1 MKKITLPDFERNHVK
16 KTNRWLGWLSF
27 CLMVFLGSFS
37 TTYGQGNTC
46 IAPLTITN
54 LPYTLS
60 GDTASYGDDYES
72 ANIPPVATGAIV
84 TGTSYTYY
92 LNGDDVVFTITPS
105 INGTMTVNTS
115 FTATYGG
122 VFVFTGCPFTS
133 TLGYNVSSA
142 TGVKEITNLPVIAN
156 TTYYIVISTWAA
168 PQSSAFTLNITGTP
182 GLLTPPEACV
192 GTPVGGTA
200 SLTPNTGNASAV
212 FTANATGVTLAS
224 GLTYQWQKSINGT
237 WQDIAGATSLS
248 SQITAESGAIGTVT
262 EYRLAVTCTAS
273 AETTYSTTA
282 SYTISLT
289 YCVPTVSANNAD
301 EIRNFTL
308 SNLNNNSPAS
318 EGVAG
323 YMNYAGTVAPAQ
335 LSIGVPYVASLTGGT
350 GSGNHGAAIWIDYN
364 QNGTFEASE
373 KVSFI
378 GNTIGASATASF
390 PEFIVPNGTPLG
402 IYRLRVQYQH
412 NVSGELLDPCVAT
425 SQFSETEDYNIE
437 VFPTPTCLQPSGLT
451 ASNLTGTSAQL
462 SWTSTGS
469 LFDIEWGT
477 QGFVQGTG
485 TIVSGV
491 TFPYTLNTLLPNT
504 SYSYYV
510 RTDCGA
516 TDGVSLWSGPYTFK
530 TPCVS
535 VTNFYENFDSS
546 LTGTTA
552 PMPDCWS
559 KAGNGTT
566 YITTGSVAPNSPAN
580 RLYMI
585 ANGTA
590 ATPTEGFA
598 IMPTVSNLQADTHRL
613 KFKAYCTTANKT
625 MEIGYFTNVLDI
637 STFETLETIQLPGT
651 AAASTQEFIIEPS
664 GIPAGVSNLV
674 FRNNAPSASTTIY
687 IDDVAWEQLPL
698 CDDIISIQTQTFNST
713 TATITWDQAGAE
725 LGWEYV
731 YAVSTVTDPNTLT
744 PVAVTGNPMAML
756 TQLTPNTTY
765 KIWIRSN
772 CGPGALGNWQQ
783 NPHTFTTSCTPVTTF
798 DENFDSYTATG
809 ASNPLPN
816 CWSRNVNTG
825 SSYITTGSA
834 APLTPPNR
842 LYLSASA
849 TTSTNGVAVMP
860 AVSNLQAETHRL
872 RFKGYCT
879 TAGKSIEIGYFELAG
894 DASSFIVLE
903 TFEMPSTAQSTATE
917 FIYTPEF
924 VPDGIESIAFRVN
937 GSAFTGTTTMYIDD
951 VVWEELPVCADVI
964 ETEIA
969 NIGTTTADITWTP
982 SGSETAWQYVY
993 AVSTITDPSTLTP
1006 EDITNNPFLTLTGLQ
1021 SSTNYNLWIRSNCGS
1036 GLFGNWSAVIN
1047 FTTACAPV
1055 SELPWTEGFEGITT
1069 VGTNAFPPC
1078 WLEENGDW
1086 ASALVSTYNTPKSGT
1101 KYIRNSWTAT
1111 NEYMWTPGFEL
1122 TAGTSYDFSFYMQGD
1137 GFTGW
1142 NVDIFHNSV
1151 QNSVDAIQLGETIIA
1166 TGSGTI
1172 AVQPYALVSNT
1183 FIPTT
1188 SGVYYFAIRVNQA
1201 SGTPWYI
1208 AFDDFKME
1216 VTPTC
1221 IAPTT
1226 QATNAITT
1234 TTASVNW
1241 TSPEVPANGYE
1252 YFLTTDSAVVPNA
1265 TTVATGT
1272 IPGTN
1277 STFGLTT
1284 LTPATTYYFYIR
1296 ALCSASDISSW
1307 SGSAT
1312 FKTACSEVTDF
1323 SENFDSYTSTGAANP
1338 LPNCWLRAGNGNT
1351 YIATGGVAPGTPPNR
1366 LYMNASGTATVPTM
1380 AYAIMPPVSNLQA
1393 DTHRL
1398 KFKAYATTTGKYLEI
1413 GYLTNTADVTT
1424 FVLVETVDLP
1434 GTTAATAQ
1442 TFTINPENIPAGV
1455 NSLAFRNPAT
1465 PTGAT
1470 TLYIDDVIWEAKPAI
1485 VPTCATNIVATPNAT
1500 CGNFATVIT
1509 WDATP
1514 DTDGYNL
1521 TIGTT
1526 TGGND
1531 ILNNEDLG
1539 AVTTYSFIGNLNTQY
1554 FFTLTPYNSAGAAIG
1569 CAEQTFMTAVDG
1581 CYCTSVPTSNDG
1593 AGITNVVLG
1602 TQNFTNGDVTYFDH
1616 TATAVDL
1623 SQGILTNL
1631 QVTLATGFTYSTV
1644 VWIDFN
1650 DNYNF
1655 ETNELVFQGVST
1667 NANPVVFDAS
1677 FLMPANAALG
1687 VHRMRIVSTDVV
1699 QNPAN
1704 PCYGGTYGVT
1714 LDFNVNIIPIPTC
1727 LAPSD
1732 LTVPAA
1738 TITTTTAVANWTAST
1753 TVPAN
1758 GYEYY
1763 YTTDATPPT
1772 DSTTPSGSVAAGITT
1787 ASLTGLSSSTVYR
1800 LYVRAVCG
1808 ANDSSTWS
1816 QAVVFST
1823 LCDSA
1828 PLPYTIDFESVTVP
1842 NLPLCTSNQNVG
1854 TGNNWETFSNTGN
1867 GFTTKVLRYAYN
1879 SASAANTWF
1888 FTNNVS
1894 LVAGTQYSIT
1904 YNYGNNSTTFT
1915 ENLKVGYGTSASDVA
1930 MTTTLADH
1938 PGIIGG
1944 TIQSNT
1950 VPFTPTT
1957 SGTYVFGFNAYSDAD
1972 KFYLYVDNIVIQEV
1986 LGSVDFNNNKFT
1998 VYPNPVKDN
2007 LNIRY
2012 NENISN
2018 VSVFNML
2025 GQQVITKNINATE
2038 GKVDMSILASGTY
2051 LVKVNSGDKVETIK
2065 VIKE

>member
-1 MKKITLPDFERNHVK
+1 MKKITLPDFEKSPVK
-16 KTNRWLGWLSF
+16 NKRWLGLLSC
-27 CLMVFLGSFS
+27 CLFLFASLITHAQTMGTIQIGSGTGTTASGSTTIPVTNYVYSYTQHIVTAAEYGSGGGAVGNITKIRFKATALGTVSVWNNWTVYIGNTTKTEFTSNTDFIPVANLSQVFNGIITPVANEWFEITFTTPFNYTGDNIVIAVDENTLLWTSAPTFS
-37 TTYGQGNTC
+37 TYTSTANSGI
-46 IAPLTITN
+46 IARSDSDDQIPTNALT
-54 LPYTLS
+54 
-60 GDTASYGDDYES
+60 
-72 ANIPPVATGAIV
+72 ATGRTAV
-84 TGTSYTYY
+84 LPQMQFEGT
-92 LNGDDVVFTITPS
+92 L
-105 INGTMTVNTS
+105 
-115 FTATYGG
+115 ATCM
-122 VFVFTGCPFTS
+122 V
-133 TLGYNVSSA
+133 
-142 TGVKEITNLPVIAN
+142 
-156 TTYYIVISTWAA
+156 
-168 PQSSAFTLNITGTP
+168 
-182 GLLTPPEACV
+182 
-192 GTPVGGTA
+192 
-200 SLTPNTGNASAV
+200 
-212 FTANATGVTLAS
+212 ATGVTTVPSSNGVEITWSATPNASSFNWIVVDNNAGTSATPIAS
-224 GLTYQWQKSINGT
+224 GNTTQN
-237 WQDIAGATSLS
+237 
-248 SQITAESGAIGTVT
+248 
-262 EYRLAVTCTAS
+262 TAS
-273 AETTYSTTA
+273 A
-282 SYTISLT
+282 
-289 YCVPTVSANNAD
+289 N
-301 EIRNFTL
+301 
-308 SNLNNNSPAS
+308 
-318 EGVAG
+318 
-323 YMNYAGTVAPAQ
+323 
-335 LSIGVPYVASLTGGT
+335 
-350 GSGNHGAAIWIDYN
+350 
-364 QNGTFEASE
+364 
-373 KVSFI
+373 
-378 GNTIGASATASF
+378 
-390 PEFIVPNGTPLG
+390 
-402 IYRLRVQYQH
+402 
-412 NVSGELLDPCVAT
+412 
-425 SQFSETEDYNIE
+425 
-437 VFPTPTCLQPSGLT
+437 GLT
-451 ASNLTGTSAQL
+451 PIT
-462 SWTSTGS
+462 
-469 LFDIEWGT
+469 
-477 QGFVQGTG
+477 
-485 TIVSGV
+485 
-491 TFPYTLNTLLPNT
+491 PYHL
-504 SYSYYV
+504 YIK
-510 RTDCGA
+510 TDCGTEGLSVWA
-516 TDGVSLWSGPYTFK
+516 GPYSFK
-530 TPCVS
+530 TTCVP
-535 VTNFYENFDSS
+535 VTDFYQNFDTVV
-546 LTGTTA
+546 TGTTA

-559 KAGNGTT
+559 KLGNGTT
-566 YITTGSVAPNSPAN
+566 YPTTGSIAPNSPAN
-580 RLYMI
+580 RLYMF

-590 ATPTEGFA
+590 TTPTEGFA
-598 IMPTVSNLQADTHRL
+598 IMPAVSNLQANTHRL
-613 KFKAYCTTANKT
+613 KFKAYASTTNKT
-625 MEIGYFTNVLDI
+625 MEIGYFIDVLDI
-637 STFETLETIQLPGT
+637 TSFVTLETIQLPGT
-651 AAASTQEFIIEPS
+651 QATTQEFTIEPS

-674 FRNNAPSASTTIY
+674 FRNNAPTASTTLY

-713 TATITWDQAGAE
+713 TATITWGQAGAE

-731 YAVSTVTDPNTLT
+731 YEVSTVTDPNTLT

-756 TQLTPNTTY
+756 TQLTQNTTY

-1151 QNSVDAIQLGETIIA
+1151 QNSVDAIQLGETITA
-1166 TGSGTI
+1166 AGSGTI

-1272 IPGTN
+1272 ISGTN

-1296 ALCSASDISSW
+1296 SLCSASDISSW
-1307 SGSAT
+1307 SGAAT

-1323 SENFDSYTSTGAANP
+1323 SENFDSYTATGAANP
-1338 LPNCWLRAGNGNT
+1338 LPDCWLRAGNGNT

-1366 LYMNASGTATVPTM
+1366 LYMNASGTATIPTVG
-1380 AYAIMPPVSNLQA
+1380 YAIMPPVSNLQA

-1398 KFKAYATTTGKYLEI
+1398 KFKAYASTTGKYLEI
-1413 GYLTNTADVTT
+1413 GYLTNIADLTS

-1442 TFTINPENIPAGV
+1442 TFIINPANIPAGI
-1455 NSLAFRNPAT
+1455 NSLAFRNPGT
-1465 PTGAT
+1465 PTAST
-1470 TLYIDDVIWEAKPAI
+1470 TAYIDDVVWEVKPLCPEITSVVFAGSTSDSAI
-1485 VPTCATNIVATPNAT
+1485 ITWTQADSETSWEYVYDLATVTDPSGLTPFAVTGNPETIITGLLSSTTYKVWVRANCGTNSGVYSSPITFTTTCEALETLPWNESFEDITTVGTSAFPSCWFKENGDWASAVTGTYNTPRTGTKYIRNSWAATNEFMWTPGFEMTAGTSYDFSFYMQGDGATGWNVDVFYNTVQFSTDATQLGSTSTPSGSGSIAMQPYQLVNNTFVPTTSGVYY
-1500 CGNFATVIT
+1500 FAIRVNQPSTSPWYIAF
-1509 WDATP
+1509 D
-1514 DTDGYNL
+1514 DFK
-1521 TIGTT
+1521 I
-1526 TGGND
+1526 
-1531 ILNNEDLG
+1531 E
-1539 AVTTYSFIGNLNTQY
+1539 
-1554 FFTLTPYNSAGAAIG
+1554 LTP
-1569 CAEQTFMTAVDG
+1569 
-1581 CYCTSVPTSNDG
+1581 
-1593 AGITNVVLG
+1593 
-1602 TQNFTNGDVTYFDH
+1602 
-1616 TATAVDL
+1616 
-1623 SQGILTNL
+1623 
-1631 QVTLATGFTYSTV
+1631 
-1644 VWIDFN
+1644 
-1650 DNYNF
+1650 
-1655 ETNELVFQGVST
+1655 
-1667 NANPVVFDAS
+1667 
-1677 FLMPANAALG
+1677 
-1687 VHRMRIVSTDVV
+1687 
-1699 QNPAN
+1699 
-1704 PCYGGTYGVT
+1704 
-1714 LDFNVNIIPIPTC
+1714 TC
-1727 LAPSD
+1727 VAPSG
-1732 LTVPAA
+1732 LTVPMASV
-1738 TITTTTAVANWTAST
+1738 TTTTAVANWTAST

-1772 DSTTPSGSVAAGITT
+1772 ASTTPSGSVAAGITT
-1787 ASLTGLSSSTVYR
+1787 ANIAGLTISTTYR

-1808 ANDSSTWS
+1808 ANDSSAWTP
-1816 QAVVFST
+1816 AVVFTT
-1823 LCDSA
+1823 LCESVQ
-1828 PLPYTIDFESVTVP
+1828 LPYSIDFESVTVP

-1854 TGNNWETFSNTGN
+1854 TGNNWVTANNPGS
-1867 GFTTKVLRYAYN
+1867 GFTDKTLRYTYN
-1879 SASAANTWF
+1879 STNPANTWF
-1888 FTNNVS
+1888 FTNSVS
-1894 LVAGTQYSIT
+1894 LVAGMQYSIS
-1904 YNYGNNSTTFT
+1904 YKYGTNSTIYVEKMKIAYGANADNTAMTNLLVDHNNITGTTPQNNTITFT
-1915 ENLKVGYGTSASDVA
+1915 PAV
-1930 MTTTLADH
+1930 
-1938 PGIIGG
+1938 
-1944 TIQSNT
+1944 
-1950 VPFTPTT
+1950 
-1957 SGTYVFGFNAYSDAD
+1957 SGTYVFGFNAYSDTD
-1972 KFYLYVDNIVIQEV
+1972 QNGLFVDNIVIEEF
-1986 LGSVDFNNNKFT
+1986 LGTVDFNNNKFT